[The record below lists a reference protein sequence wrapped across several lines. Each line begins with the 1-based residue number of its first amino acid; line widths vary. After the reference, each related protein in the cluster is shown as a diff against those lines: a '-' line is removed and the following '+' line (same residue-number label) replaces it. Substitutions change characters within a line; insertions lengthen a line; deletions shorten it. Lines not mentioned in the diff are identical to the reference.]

1 MAARNEAAAMVEE
14 IHGTVG
20 ELRNKM
26 AERIIVASVY
36 EAFYAS
42 EFPATSEPL
51 LKPYS
56 TLIQPLV
63 NC

>member
-26 AERIIVASVY
+26 AEQIIVASV
-36 EAFYAS
+36 S
-42 EFPATSEPL
+42 DGGG
-51 LKPYS
+51 
-56 TLIQPLV
+56 V
-63 NC
+63 VMMG

>member
-1 MAARNEAAAMVEE
+1 MVEE